1 MKQILAAILA
11 LVLVAGCERGGPT
24 DSASSQTSVA
34 AQSTGT
40 FGEVSMY
47 KMAVTSAADIAP
59 AEIEIQA
66 HDSLKN
72 NAMLDSLTV
81 YLALTDGQVTLLKAA
96 GTTLFT
102 ALENIRTQV
111 QAKAVTPD
119 SALVLVKAARDQ
131 FVASVKTILTADQ
144 LVKFE
149 EWLTLYWN
157 KTPKAP
163 RRPHIGGPRSDSLK
177 HPTIPDS
184 LKKPVCPDSLRRP
197 FVPDSLRKPFFP
209 DSLRRPF
216 VPDSLKKPFAPDTTK
231 RPGGPHK
238 PGMPGM
244 PGGPKHP

>member
-1 MKQILAAILA
+1 MKHLLAAILA
-11 LVLVAGCERGGPT
+11 LVIVAGCERSGPT

-47 KMAVTSAADIAP
+47 KMTVTSAADIAP

-72 NAMLDSLTV
+72 NAMLDSLKV
-81 YLALTDGQVTLLKAA
+81 YLALTDEQVTLLKAA
-96 GTTLFT
+96 GITLFT
-102 ALENIRTQV
+102 ALEDIRAQV
-111 QAKAVTPD
+111 QAKGMTSD

-184 LKKPVCPDSLRRP
+184 LKKPVCPDSLR
-197 FVPDSLRKPFFP
+197 KPFFP

-216 VPDSLKKPFAPDTTK
+216 VPDTTK

-238 PGMPGM
+238 PGRPGMPGM

>member
-1 MKQILAAILA
+1 MKQLFAVILA
-11 LVLVAGCERGGPT
+11 LIIVVGCERGGPT

-47 KMAVTSAADIAP
+47 KMTVTSAADIAP

-72 NAMLDSLTV
+72 NAMLDSLKI
-81 YLALTDGQVTLLKAA
+81 YLALTDEQVTLLKTA

-102 ALENIRTQV
+102 TLEDIRAQV
-111 QAKAVTPD
+111 QAKGVTPD
-119 SALVLVKAARDQ
+119 SALVLVRTARDQ
-131 FVASVKTILTADQ
+131 FVASVKAILTADQ

-163 RRPHIGGPRSDSLK
+163 HRPRGGGFHPDSLRIKLDSLK
-177 HPTIPDS
+177 I
-184 LKKPVCPDSLRRP
+184 CPDSLRIRLDSLKRP
-197 FVPDSLRKPFFP
+197 VMPDSLRKPF
-209 DSLRRPF
+209 
-216 VPDSLKKPFAPDTTK
+216 VPDTTK

>member
-11 LVLVAGCERGGPT
+11 LVIVAGCERSGPT

-34 AQSTGT
+34 AQSIGT

-72 NAMLDSLTV
+72 NAMLDSLKV
-81 YLALTDGQVTLLKAA
+81 YLALTDEQITLLKAA

-102 ALENIRTQV
+102 ALEDIRTQV

-163 RRPHIGGPRSDSLK
+163 RRPRGGGFHPDSLQIK
-177 HPTIPDS
+177 PDS
-184 LKKPVCPDSLRRP
+184 LKICPDSLRIRLDSLKRP
-197 FVPDSLRKPFFP
+197 VMPDSLRKPF
-209 DSLRRPF
+209 
-216 VPDSLKKPFAPDTTK
+216 VPDTTK

-244 PGGPKHP
+244 PGMPGGPKHP